1 MQNQVIIVPS
11 RMPPFWSLLAPP
23 SALSLKL
30 TPLEKIIL
38 LCQSV
43 SSSFCWVLSSAL
55 HALCSLWSA
64 FSLYSVT
71 IANFDHPQGPNTRL
85 FSIVITW
92 HCFLLEQAAKLL
104 HLPLHLILA
113 PSADPIFHIS
123 GGDSTTYPVTQAFRK
138 EVIFYPSPILN
149 QSPVVSCYLQNP
161 FQTYYCLLIPSNTD
175 LRGSYNL
182 LESNCHHFLLVYSH
196 FSPLKMYQS
205 HIQPFWSISNP
216 LPTTP
221 CSLELPVFWC
231 AG

>member
-11 RMPPFWSLLAPP
+11 RMPPFEAYWLHP
-23 SALSLKL
+23 ALSPKL
-30 TPLEKIIL
+30 TQLEKITL

-43 SSSFCWVLSSAL
+43 SSSFCWVPSSAL
-55 HALCSLWSA
+55 HALCSLGQHFPYIW
-64 FSLYSVT
+64 LPLPTLT
-71 IANFDHPQGPNTRL
+71 ILKALTTHA

-104 HLPLHLILA
+104 QLPLHLILA

-123 GGDSTTYPVTQAFRK
+123 GVTVLPTQSPASERSHLAK
-138 EVIFYPSPILN
+138 MTPILN
-149 QSPVVSCYLQNP
+149 QSPVISLLLQNP

-182 LESNCHHFLLVYSH
+182 LESNHFLLVYRI
-196 FSPLKMYQS
+196 FPLKMYQS

-216 LPTTP
+216 PHHSLLPWVT
-221 CSLELPVFWC
+221 CFLMCRVKM
-231 AG
+231 